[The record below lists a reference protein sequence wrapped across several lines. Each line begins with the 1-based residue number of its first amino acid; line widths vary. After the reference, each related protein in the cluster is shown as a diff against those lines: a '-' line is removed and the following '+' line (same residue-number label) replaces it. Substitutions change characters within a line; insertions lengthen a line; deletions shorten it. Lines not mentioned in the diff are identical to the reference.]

1 MRVLISAVKITDS
14 VPCLVAAAR
23 LAPEPL
29 RQDVTTRCNIL
40 LHGATRFS
48 CTRLTVLSCRVCSAP
63 AMRKFVLKVVEEVA
77 KYKPVRT
84 AR

>member
-1 MRVLISAVKITDS
+1 MVQ
-14 VPCLVAAAR
+14 LVSLAR
-23 LAPEPL
+23 
-29 RQDVTTRCNIL
+29 DD
-40 LHGATRFS
+40 
-48 CTRLTVLSCRVCSAP
+48 LTVLSCRVCSAP